1 MESADMARPSTR
13 DDSTAVRVTVLETQ
27 VNSLSSNIEK
37 IEHKI
42 DANYQTLHTRISD
55 LRDDIHQNIEV
66 KHDKVME
73 KLEEQNKSSTLQH
86 KAIAD
91 KIQVIEKWRWMI
103 MGGAMVLGYVLAH
116 LKIEKLF

>member
-1 MESADMARPSTR
+1 MESAEMARPNAR
-13 DDSTAVRVTVLETQ
+13 DDTTAVRVTVLETQ
-27 VNSLSSNIEK
+27 VNTLAINLDK
-37 IEHKI
+37 IENKI
-42 DANYQTLHTRISD
+42 DTNYQTLHTRISD
-55 LRDDIHQNIEV
+55 LRDDIHQNIET

-73 KLEEQNKSSTLQH
+73 KLDEQNSSATQQH

>member
-1 MESADMARPSTR
+1 MARPSTR
-13 DDSTAVRVTVLETQ
+13 GDTTAVRVTVLETQ
-27 VNSLSSNIEK
+27 VSSLSSNIEK

-42 DANYQTLHTRISD
+42 DTNYQTLHTRISD

-73 KLEEQNKSSTLQH
+73 KLDEQNQSATQQH

-116 LKIEKLF
+116 LKLEKLF

>member
-1 MESADMARPSTR
+1 MARPSTR
-13 DDSTAVRVTVLETQ
+13 DDTTAVRVTVLETQ
-27 VNSLSSNIEK
+27 VSSLASNIEK

-42 DANYQTLHTRISD
+42 DTNYQTLHTRISD

-73 KLEEQNKSSTLQH
+73 KLDEQNSSATQQH

-116 LKIEKLF
+116 LKLEKLF

>member
-1 MESADMARPSTR
+1 MARPNTR
-13 DDSTAVRVTVLETQ
+13 DDTTAVRVTVLETQ
-27 VNSLSSNIEK
+27 VNTLAINLDK
-37 IEHKI
+37 IENKI
-42 DANYQTLHTRISD
+42 DTNYQTLHTRISD
-55 LRDDIHQNIEV
+55 LRDDIHQNIET

-73 KLEEQNKSSTLQH
+73 KLDEQNSSATQQH

>member
-1 MESADMARPSTR
+1 MESAEMARPNTR
-13 DDSTAVRVTVLETQ
+13 DDTTAVRVTVLETQ
-27 VNSLSSNIEK
+27 VNTLAINLDK
-37 IEHKI
+37 IENKI
-42 DANYQTLHTRISD
+42 DTNYQTLHTRISD
-55 LRDDIHQNIEV
+55 LRDDIHQNIET

-73 KLEEQNKSSTLQH
+73 KLDEQNSSATQQH